1 MNTRKCVAADKEIWV
16 KLNKRHMEETLGSG
30 DIYWKETHD
39 KGIKK
44 LEESFE
50 IALEKDHSIILLL
63 FEQGDE
69 VIGFANLNA
78 VYSVWS
84 KGEALIVDDFF
95 IAPEYRGGGLGQEG
109 LVLVEKYA
117 MDNNYTRIQFHS
129 DIEDES
135 FVKVWTDYG
144 YKPADKKFYMRYI

>member
-1 MNTRKCVAADKEIWV
+1 MNIRKCTAADKEIWV
-16 KLNKRHMEETLGSG
+16 KLNKAHMEETLGSG
-30 DIYWKETHD
+30 DVFWQETHD
-39 KGIKK
+39 KGVKQ

-50 IALEKDHSIILLL
+50 IALEKSHSIILLL
-63 FEQGDE
+63 FEKDGE
-69 VIGFANLNA
+69 IVGHVNLNA

-95 IAPEYRGGGLGQEG
+95 IKPEHRGSGLGQEG

-117 MDNNYTRIQFHS
+117 LDNKYTRIQFQS
-129 DIEDES
+129 DIEDEG
-135 FVKVWTDYG
+135 FIKVWEDYG